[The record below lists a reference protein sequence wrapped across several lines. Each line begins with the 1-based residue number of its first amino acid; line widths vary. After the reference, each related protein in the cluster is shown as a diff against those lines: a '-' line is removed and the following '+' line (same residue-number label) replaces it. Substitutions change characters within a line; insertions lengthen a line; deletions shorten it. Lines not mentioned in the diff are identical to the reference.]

1 MISNLRISPCCFFD
15 YLRFLDAYKQHN
27 ISFWGLT
34 AQNEPTDGNID
45 HFPFQA
51 TGWTPDQQRDF
62 IAKDLGPAL
71 HAHGYQDIKLMML
84 DDQRLLL
91 AYWADTV
98 MSNVVITKDS

>member
-1 MISNLRISPCCFFD
+1 
-15 YLRFLDAYKQHN
+15 
-27 ISFWGLT
+27 LT

-51 TGWTPDQQRDF
+51 TGWTPEQQRDF
-62 IAKDLGPAL
+62 ITKDLGPEL
-71 HAHGYQDIKLMML
+71 HANGYGDVKLMML

-98 MSNVVITKDS
+98 IMN